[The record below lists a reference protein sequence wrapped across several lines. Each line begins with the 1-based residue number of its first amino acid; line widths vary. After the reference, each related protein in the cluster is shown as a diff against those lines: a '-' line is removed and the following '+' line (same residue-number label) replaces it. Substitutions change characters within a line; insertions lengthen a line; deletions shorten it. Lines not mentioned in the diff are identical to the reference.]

1 MVRISFRKPNEQN
14 SQIFPLTSGD
24 AKAMSELH
32 GRLFHKGWDMNECLS
47 LITQPSVF
55 GFYARYLNTHHML
68 GFCLVRVS
76 SDEAEILSIGTD
88 AKVQQHGLGWR
99 LLRANIAEA
108 QTRGAQKLFLEV
120 DEANAPALGLYYKL
134 GFEQVGLRKAYYDK
148 GDAPR
153 SNALVLALKLN

>member
-1 MVRISFRKPNEQN
+1 
-14 SQIFPLTSGD
+14 
-24 AKAMSELH
+24 MSELH
-32 GRLFHKGWDMNECLS
+32 DSLFHRGWEMNECLS

-55 GFYARYLNTHHML
+55 GFYARYLTANNML

-76 SDEAEILSIGTD
+76 VDEAEVLSIASD
-88 AKVQQHGLGWR
+88 RKVQQNGLGWR
-99 LLRANIAEA
+99 LMRASIAEA
-108 QTRGAQKLFLEV
+108 QARGAQKLFLEV
-120 DEANAPALGLYYKL
+120 DAANEPALRLYRKL